1 MENPFFTALCLESN
15 PIIDIQKTATAIGL
29 SYNTVSK
36 AVSIYNMVKNI
47 AGSWFFLCKEL
58 AARSG

>member
-36 AVSIYNMVKNI
+36 AVSILE
-47 AGSWFFLCKEL
+47 GKEIL
-58 AARSG
+58 IWVID